1 MPGTVSPDDI
11 TSSKLASKCFIM
23 KFKERTEQKRL
34 LKVMFELALMVV
46 ASKFDD
52 TRCRVQVY
60 A

>member
-23 KFKERTEQKRL
+23 FKERTEQKRL